1 MLEPPSHLVA
11 GPPSKAYAPPFMSLS
26 CFSLPRPVFSL
37 ASGPRRQ
44 EARPLSWLLHQLRLQ
59 LAIIALDF
67 ASLTFTGTCF
77 DKHDS
82 ALKLAH
88 RCCHCRPERPPV
100 IVARPRLGYRHR
112 SGWPSTS
119 LSTRSLHQA
128 KPWSILRFIATTHAS
143 RLHPPTST
151 YNVGRECT
159 LPLDEDHQAWSPIPQ
174 GELAMSS
181 HQSAVF

>member
-11 GPPSKAYAPPFMSLS
+11 GRPSKAYAPPFISL
-26 CFSLPRPVFSL
+26 LLL
-37 ASGPRRQ
+37 ATSTRLFTPSGPRRQ
-44 EARPLSWLLHQLRLQ
+44 EARPFHAPNQLRLQ

-88 RCCHCRPERPPV
+88 RCCHCQPDRPPV
-100 IVARPRLGYRHR
+100 IVARPRLDHCHR

-119 LSTRSLHQA
+119 LSTRPLHQA
-128 KPWSILRFIATTHAS
+128 EPWSILRFNATYTRISTSSAEVDVQCRARMHT
-143 RLHPPTST
+143 PT
-151 YNVGRECT
+151 
-159 LPLDEDHQAWSPIPQ
+159 
-174 GELAMSS
+174 
-181 HQSAVF
+181 